1 MLCRAS
7 QGHAIPVSP
16 YREYIHLTQSNPGSA
31 STHFYRY
38 ILYFI
43 FRHTDALQCNVTFSA
58 LPPSPGPLPCTC
70 GDAHHFGGLNG
81 HFHTTFPKLV
91 PSELCSPRWKQR
103 KDSSSSNNSWISTY
117 LLTTKPSCGLQR
129 VALSSIWD
137 LIGLSSTDSTQVVTL
152 HSNTV
157 VAAASSP
164 QGRTI
169 ADESK

>member
-1 MLCRAS
+1 M
-7 QGHAIPVSP
+7 
-16 YREYIHLTQSNPGSA
+16 
-31 STHFYRY
+31 
-38 ILYFI
+38 
-43 FRHTDALQCNVTFSA
+43 QCNVTFSA
-58 LPPSPGPLPCTC
+58 LPPSPGPLPCTR

-137 LIGLSSTDSTQVVTL
+137 LIGLSSTSCYPPQQHRCGSRAARRVEPSPMSPNSGTKLRCSPAAVTGHFAGEL
-152 HSNTV
+152 CRH
-157 VAAASSP
+157 
-164 QGRTI
+164 
-169 ADESK
+169 